1 MKHYE
6 QALRT
11 SQQKQQEMR
20 QKCEQ
25 LATSMQQLEQEI
37 HKVLR
42 HTGKMLKKQ
51 KICKLNIINYSK
63 NTNKAHKL
71 YKD

>member
-37 HKVLR
+37 QQS
-42 HTGKMLKKQ
+42 TQAYGKMPKKQ
-51 KICKLNIINYSK
+51 KTYKLNIINYNKNISK
-63 NTNKAHKL
+63 VHKL
-71 YKD
+71 YSD